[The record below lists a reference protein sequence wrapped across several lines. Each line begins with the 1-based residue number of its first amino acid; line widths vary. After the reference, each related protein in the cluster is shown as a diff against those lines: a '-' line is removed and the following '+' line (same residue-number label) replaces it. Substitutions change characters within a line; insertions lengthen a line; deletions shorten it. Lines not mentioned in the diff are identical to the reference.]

1 MDEAAAR
8 AAFEH
13 ALQNYHQ
20 DFGTF
25 FLARLFGV
33 AFAYEK
39 DGDAETCVVTGDV
52 KDFMF
57 NPQGT
62 LHGGVIGFILDVSMG
77 HLLRHTLGTG
87 TTLEMKMQFFRPAK
101 AGPIR
106 SVGRFLKKGRSIN
119 YLEARLSQ
127 DGSECAMATSTWML
141 LGK

>member
-8 AAFEH
+8 AAFEQ
-13 ALQNYHQ
+13 ALQTYHQ

-25 FLARLFGV
+25 FLARLFGIE
-33 AFAYEK
+33 FAYET
-39 DGDAETCVVTGDV
+39 DAGGEICVVTGTV
-52 KDFMF
+52 QDFMF

-87 TTLEMKMQFFRPAK
+87 TTLEMKMQFFRPTK

-106 SVGRFLKKGRSIN
+106 SVG
-119 YLEARLSQ
+119 
-127 DGSECAMATSTWML
+127 
-141 LGK
+141 